1 MTAKLGISDQQSN
14 ELYSFATDKQ
24 AFSIWYTALNL
35 LLTYNANTT
44 TEKLG
49 LTIKQVR
56 HFYINAL
63 SPAETFSE
71 LQKTVPI

>member
-1 MTAKLGISDQQSN
+1 MTAKLSISDQQSN
-14 ELYSFATDKQ
+14 ELYSFAADKQ
-24 AFSIWYTALNL
+24 AFTIWYIELNQI
-35 LLTYNANTT
+35 LTHNANTN

-56 HFYINAL
+56 AYYLDDI
-63 SPAETFSE
+63 SPAQAFSE